1 MARSIKKVKKPKTK
15 KFWIILGSSIGV
27 AIVGLIVGL
36 FVWYALANTK
46 TLVKRFTEYTSIKI
60 NANEFDDLIDP
71 EKENNYKEA
80 FVFIYDDSFVFDKP
94 NAKEDSP
101 EMKTYNLYVD
111 AQTEFKRLYDLVQ
124 LANEGKEDLK
134 TGIFL
139 MNTSISTNSTMK
151 GNDEFDSL
159 TSPAIIGLYSGENGL
174 VYKKTSEK
182 VKGKDKSG
190 NEAEYTISGG
200 SDVEKFI
207 SVVQEIED
215 YVSNTYNVELK

>member
-27 AIVGLIVGL
+27 AIVGLIIGL
-36 FVWYALANTK
+36 FVWYSLANTK
-46 TLVKRFTEYTSIKI
+46 PLVKHFTEYTSIKI
-60 NANEFDDLIDP
+60 NANEFEDLLDP
-71 EKENNYKEA
+71 EKENNYKEV
-80 FVFIYDDSFVFDKP
+80 FVFVYDDSFVFDKP
-94 NAKEDSP
+94 SAKDDSP
-101 EMKTYNLYVD
+101 EMKEYNLYVD

-139 MNTSISTNSTMK
+139 INTSLSTNTTISA
-151 GNDEFDSL
+151 NEEYDSL
-159 TSPAIIGLYSGENGL
+159 TSPAIIGLSSGENGL
-174 VYKKTSEK
+174 VYKSTSEK